1 MQPNGSNVA
10 LEIDRLIDA
19 ERRVLLAR
27 NEEARG
33 SEEAKGRTLRPLRFS
48 DRRRQIPATHQQT
61 EAACGRQNGERG
73 GEFMS
78 RNFSGT

>member
-27 NEEARG
+27 HEEARG
-33 SEEAKGRTLRPLRFS
+33 SEETKGRTLRPLRFS

-61 EAACGRQNGERG
+61 ETACDRQNESEG
-73 GEFMS
+73 GNS
-78 RNFSGT
+78 